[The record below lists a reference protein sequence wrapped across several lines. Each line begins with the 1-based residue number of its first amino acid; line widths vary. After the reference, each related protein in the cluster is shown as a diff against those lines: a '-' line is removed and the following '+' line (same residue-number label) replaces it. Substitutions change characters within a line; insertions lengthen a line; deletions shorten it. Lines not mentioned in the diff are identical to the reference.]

1 MTECREY
8 MLSVLWRSLD
18 PFDKVTYLDGSE
30 QYLIPRLKLEK
41 VGDNEYELLYTTRD
55 VYSPVE
61 DFLVE
66 YAYHTSLRQLS
77 DSLIF
82 SNAFDRLE
90 GIESDGKQL
99 SDKAIDA
106 LKDKVKTFENKEIL
120 HLNQI
125 KLNYGNEQREDSEA
139 IQEV

>member
-18 PFDKVTYLDGSE
+18 PINKVTYLDASE
-30 QYLIPRLKLEK
+30 QYFIPRLKLEK

-82 SNAFDRLE
+82 SNAFDKLE

-106 LKDKVKTFENKEIL
+106 LKDKVKSFENKDIL

-125 KLNYGNEQREDSEA
+125 KLNYEKTTES
-139 IQEV
+139 IPSS

>member
-18 PFDKVTYLDGSE
+18 PIDKVTYLDGSE
-30 QYLIPRLKLEK
+30 QYFIPRLKLEK

-55 VYSPVE
+55 IYSPVE

-90 GIESDGKQL
+90 EIESAGKQL

-106 LKDKVKTFENKEIL
+106 LKDKVKTLESKNIL

>member
-1 MTECREY
+1 MKESREY

-18 PFDKVTYLDGSE
+18 PIDKVTYLDGSE
-30 QYLIPRLKLEK
+30 QYFIPRLKLEK
-41 VGDNEYELLYTTRD
+41 VGDNKYELLYTTRD

-106 LKDKVKTFENKEIL
+106 LKHKVKTLESKNIL

-125 KLNYGNEQREDSEA
+125 KLNYGNEQREDSKA

>member
-18 PFDKVTYLDGSE
+18 PIDKVTYLDGSE
-30 QYLIPRLKLEK
+30 QYFIPRLKLEK

-55 VYSPVE
+55 IYSPVE

-90 GIESDGKQL
+90 EIESAGKQL

-106 LKDKVKTFENKEIL
+106 LKDKVKTLKSKDIL

-125 KLNYGNEQREDSEA
+125 KLNYEKTTEPISST
-139 IQEV
+139 

>member
-30 QYLIPRLKLEK
+30 QYFIPRLKLEK

-82 SNAFDRLE
+82 SSAFDRLE

-99 SDKAIDA
+99 SDKVIDT
-106 LKDKVKTFENKEIL
+106 LKDKIKSFENKEIL

-125 KLNYGNEQREDSEA
+125 KLNYEKTTEPIPSP
-139 IQEV
+139 

>member
-30 QYLIPRLKLEK
+30 QYFIPRLKLEK

-106 LKDKVKTFENKEIL
+106 LKDKVKSFENKDIL

-125 KLNYGNEQREDSEA
+125 KLNYEKTTES
-139 IQEV
+139 IPSS

>member
-18 PFDKVTYLDGSE
+18 PIDKITYLDGSE
-30 QYLIPRLKLEK
+30 QYFIPRLKIEK
-41 VGDNEYELLYTTRD
+41 VGDKEYELLYTTRD
-55 VYSPVE
+55 IYSPVE

-106 LKDKVKTFENKEIL
+106 LKDKVKAFKNKNIL

-125 KLNYGNEQREDSEA
+125 KLNYEKTTES
-139 IQEV
+139 IPSS

>member
-18 PFDKVTYLDGSE
+18 PIDKVTYLDGSE
-30 QYLIPRLKLEK
+30 QYFIPRLKLEK

-90 GIESDGKQL
+90 EIESAGKQL

-106 LKDKVKTFENKEIL
+106 LKDKIKSFENKDIL

-125 KLNYGNEQREDSEA
+125 KLNYEKTTEPISST
-139 IQEV
+139 

>member
-30 QYLIPRLKLEK
+30 QYFIPRLKLEK

-106 LKDKVKTFENKEIL
+106 LKDKVKSFENKEIL

>member
-18 PFDKVTYLDGSE
+18 PMEKVTYLDGSE
-30 QYLIPRLKLEK
+30 QYFIPRLKLEK
-41 VGDNEYELLYTTRD
+41 VKDNEYELLYTTRD
-55 VYSPVE
+55 IYSPVE

-82 SNAFDRLE
+82 SNAFDKLE
-90 GIESDGKQL
+90 RKENDGKQL
-99 SDKAIDA
+99 SDKAIEV
-106 LKDKVKTFENKEIL
+106 LKHKVETLGEKQIL

>member
-30 QYLIPRLKLEK
+30 QYFIPRLKLEK

-82 SNAFDRLE
+82 SSAFDRLE

-99 SDKAIDA
+99 SDKVIDT
-106 LKDKVKTFENKEIL
+106 LKDKIKSFENKDIL

-125 KLNYGNEQREDSEA
+125 KLNYGNEQRQDSEA
-139 IQEV
+139 IQ

>member
-18 PFDKVTYLDGSE
+18 PIDKVTYLDGSE
-30 QYLIPRLKLEK
+30 QYFIPRLKLEK
-41 VGDNEYELLYTTRD
+41 VGDSEYELLYTTRD
-55 VYSPVE
+55 IYSPVE

-106 LKDKVKTFENKEIL
+106 LKHKVKTLESKNIL

>member
-1 MTECREY
+1 

-18 PFDKVTYLDGSE
+18 PIDKVTYLDGSE
-30 QYLIPRLKLEK
+30 QYFIPRLKLEK

-90 GIESDGKQL
+90 EIESAGKQL

-106 LKDKVKTFENKEIL
+106 LKDKVKTLKSKDIL

-125 KLNYGNEQREDSEA
+125 KLNYEKTTEPISST
-139 IQEV
+139 

>member
-30 QYLIPRLKLEK
+30 QYFIPRLKLEK

-82 SNAFDRLE
+82 SSAFDRLE

-99 SDKAIDA
+99 SDKVIDA
-106 LKDKVKTFENKEIL
+106 LRDKVKSFENKDIL

>member
-1 MTECREY
+1 MSECREY

-30 QYLIPRLKLEK
+30 QYFIPRLKLEK

-99 SDKAIDA
+99 SDKVIDA
-106 LKDKVKTFENKEIL
+106 LRDKVKSFENKDIL

-125 KLNYGNEQREDSEA
+125 KLNYGNEQRQDSEA
-139 IQEV
+139 IQ

>member
-30 QYLIPRLKLEK
+30 QYFIPRLKLEK
-41 VGDNEYELLYTTRD
+41 VGDKEYELLYTTRD

-99 SDKAIDA
+99 SDKVIDA
-106 LKDKVKTFENKEIL
+106 LRDKVKSFENKDIL

-125 KLNYGNEQREDSEA
+125 KLNYGNEQRTTKQ
-139 IQEV
+139 IVC

>member
-18 PFDKVTYLDGSE
+18 PINKVTYLDGSE
-30 QYLIPRLKLEK
+30 QYFIPRLKLEK

-106 LKDKVKTFENKEIL
+106 LKDKVKSFENKDIL

-125 KLNYGNEQREDSEA
+125 KLNYEKTTEPIPSP
-139 IQEV
+139 

>member
-18 PFDKVTYLDGSE
+18 PIDKVTYLDGSE
-30 QYLIPRLKLEK
+30 QYFIPRLKLEK

-55 VYSPVE
+55 IYSPVE

-106 LKDKVKTFENKEIL
+106 LKDKVKTLESKDIL

>member
-1 MTECREY
+1 MKESREY
-8 MLSVLWRSLD
+8 MMSVLWRSLNSI
-18 PFDKVTYLDGSE
+18 DKFTYLDGSE
-30 QYLIPRLKLEK
+30 QYFIPRLKLEK
-41 VGDNEYELLYTTRD
+41 VGDNKYELLYTTRD

-82 SNAFDRLE
+82 SNALDRLE

-106 LKDKVKTFENKEIL
+106 LKHKVKILESKNIL

-125 KLNYGNEQREDSEA
+125 KLNYDEQRENSEA

>member
-18 PFDKVTYLDGSE
+18 PIDKVTYLDGSE
-30 QYLIPRLKLEK
+30 QYFIPRLKLEK

-90 GIESDGKQL
+90 EIESAGKQL

-106 LKDKVKTFENKEIL
+106 LKDKVKTLKSKDIL

-125 KLNYGNEQREDSEA
+125 KLNYEKTTEPISST
-139 IQEV
+139 

>member
-1 MTECREY
+1 MSECREY

-30 QYLIPRLKLEK
+30 QYFIPRLKLEK

-106 LKDKVKTFENKEIL
+106 LKDKVKSLENKEIL

-125 KLNYGNEQREDSEA
+125 KLNYGNEQRQDSEA
-139 IQEV
+139 IQ

>member
-30 QYLIPRLKLEK
+30 QYFIPRLKLEK

-90 GIESDGKQL
+90 EIESDGKQL

-106 LKDKVKTFENKEIL
+106 LKDKIKSFENKDIL

>member
-1 MTECREY
+1 MKESREY

-18 PFDKVTYLDGSE
+18 PIDKVTYLDGSE
-30 QYLIPRLKLEK
+30 QYFIPRLKLEK
-41 VGDNEYELLYTTRD
+41 VGDNKYELLYTTRD

-61 DFLVE
+61 GFLME

-106 LKDKVKTFENKEIL
+106 LKHKVKTLKSKNIL

-125 KLNYGNEQREDSEA
+125 KENYEKTTES
-139 IQEV
+139 IPSS

>member
-1 MTECREY
+1 

-30 QYLIPRLKLEK
+30 QYFIPRLKLEK

-82 SNAFDRLE
+82 SSAFDRLE

-106 LKDKVKTFENKEIL
+106 LKDKIKSFENKDIL

>member
-18 PFDKVTYLDGSE
+18 PVDKVTYLDGSE
-30 QYLIPRLKLEK
+30 QYFIPRLKLEK

-55 VYSPVE
+55 IYSPVE

-82 SNAFDRLE
+82 SNAFDRLVE
-90 GIESDGKQL
+90 IESAGKQL

-106 LKDKVKTFENKEIL
+106 LKDKVKTLESKNIL

>member
-18 PFDKVTYLDGSE
+18 PINKVTYLDASE
-30 QYLIPRLKLEK
+30 QYFIPRLKLEK

-106 LKDKVKTFENKEIL
+106 LKDKIKSFENKDIL

-125 KLNYGNEQREDSEA
+125 KLNYEKTTES
-139 IQEV
+139 IPSS

>member
-30 QYLIPRLKLEK
+30 QYFIPRLKLEK

-82 SNAFDRLE
+82 SSAFDRLE

-106 LKDKVKTFENKEIL
+106 LKDKVKSFENKEIL

-125 KLNYGNEQREDSEA
+125 KLNYGNEQRQDSEA
-139 IQEV
+139 IQ

>member
-1 MTECREY
+1 MKECREY

-18 PFDKVTYLDGSE
+18 PIDKVTYLDGSE
-30 QYLIPRLKLEK
+30 QYFIPRLKLEK
-41 VGDNEYELLYTTRD
+41 VNDNEYELLYTTRD

-90 GIESDGKQL
+90 GLESDGKQL

-106 LKDKVKTFENKEIL
+106 LKHKVKTLESKNIL

-125 KLNYGNEQREDSEA
+125 KENYEKTTES
-139 IQEV
+139 IPSS

>member
-30 QYLIPRLKLEK
+30 QYFIPRLKLEK

-99 SDKAIDA
+99 SDKVIDA
-106 LKDKVKTFENKEIL
+106 LRDKVKSFENKDIL

>member
-30 QYLIPRLKLEK
+30 QYFIPRLKLEK

-90 GIESDGKQL
+90 EIESDGKQL

-106 LKDKVKTFENKEIL
+106 LKDKIKSFENKEIL

-125 KLNYGNEQREDSEA
+125 KLNYEKTTEPIPSP
-139 IQEV
+139 

>member
-30 QYLIPRLKLEK
+30 QYFIPRLKLEK
-41 VGDNEYELLYTTRD
+41 VGDKEYELLYTTRD

-82 SNAFDRLE
+82 SSAFDRLE

-99 SDKAIDA
+99 SDKVIDT
-106 LKDKVKTFENKEIL
+106 LKDKIKSFENKEIL

-125 KLNYGNEQREDSEA
+125 KLNYEKTTEPIPSP
-139 IQEV
+139 

>member
-30 QYLIPRLKLEK
+30 QYFIPRLKLEK

-106 LKDKVKTFENKEIL
+106 LKDKVKSFENKKIL

>member
-18 PFDKVTYLDGSE
+18 PIDKVTYLDGSE
-30 QYLIPRLKLEK
+30 QYFIPRLKLEK
-41 VGDNEYELLYTTRD
+41 VNDNEYELLYTTRD
-55 VYSPVE
+55 IYSPVE

-90 GIESDGKQL
+90 GLESDGKQL

-106 LKDKVKTFENKEIL
+106 LKHKVKTLESKNIL

-125 KLNYGNEQREDSEA
+125 KLNYGNEQREDSKA

>member
-18 PFDKVTYLDGSE
+18 PLDKVTYLDGSE
-30 QYLIPRLKLEK
+30 QYFIPRLKLEK
-41 VGDNEYELLYTTRD
+41 VGDKEYELLYTTRD

-106 LKDKVKTFENKEIL
+106 LKDKVKSFENKEIL

>member
-1 MTECREY
+1 MKESREY

-18 PFDKVTYLDGSE
+18 PIDKVTYLDGSE
-30 QYLIPRLKLEK
+30 QYFIPRLKLEK
-41 VGDNEYELLYTTRD
+41 VGDNKYELLYTTRD

-82 SNAFDRLE
+82 SNALDRLE

-106 LKDKVKTFENKEIL
+106 LKHKVKILESKNIL

-125 KLNYGNEQREDSEA
+125 KLNYEKTTEPIPST
-139 IQEV
+139 

>member
-18 PFDKVTYLDGSE
+18 PIDKVTYLDGSE
-30 QYLIPRLKLEK
+30 QYFIPRLKLEK

-90 GIESDGKQL
+90 EIESAGKQL

-106 LKDKVKTFENKEIL
+106 LKDKVKTLESKNIL

-125 KLNYGNEQREDSEA
+125 KLNYEKTTEPISST
-139 IQEV
+139 

>member
-1 MTECREY
+1 

-30 QYLIPRLKLEK
+30 QYFIPRLKLEK

-106 LKDKVKTFENKEIL
+106 LKDKVKSFENKEIL